1 MNKHIDSALQDYK
14 LNIEGLI
21 QFEQEAAAPVIK
33 WTKLCNICLIAVLL
47 ICMGIFFN
55 TSGDSKIG
63 AAIAYL
69 LTMAFIVFNFI
80 TKRELE
86 ERPMKILMSQYA
98 YKYQFQNKTDDEKNN
113 S

>member
-1 MNKHIDSALQDYK
+1 MNKHTDSTLQDYS
-14 LNIEGLI
+14 LSIEGLI
-21 QFEQEAAAPVIK
+21 KLEQGAAAPVIK

-47 ICMGIFFN
+47 ICVGIFFN
-55 TSGDSKIG
+55 SSGDSEIG

-69 LTMAFIVFNFI
+69 LTMAFIIFNYI
-80 TKRELE
+80 TIREFE

-98 YKYQFQNKTDDEKNN
+98 YKNKFQNKTDNEKNN